1 MRTVGALSKIDG
13 QDFPQADGSLPVEV
27 WLTTGDQ
34 SAKLQQQPSLS
45 FQDGMGSNPRQ
56 VVVNESIQY
65 QQMDGFGAAIT
76 DSSAWVIYNRLSP
89 DQRNALMNGL
99 FSPSSG
105 IGLSYMRL
113 PMGAS
118 DFSLY
123 PVHL

>member
-1 MRTVGALSKIDG
+1 MI
-13 QDFPQADGSLPVEV
+13 
-27 WLTTGDQ
+27 
-34 SAKLQQQPSLS
+34 
-45 FQDGMGSNPRQ
+45 
-56 VVVNESIQY
+56 ESIQY

-76 DSSAWVIYNRLSP
+76 DSSAWVIYNQLSP
-89 DQRNALMNGL
+89 DQRNALMNSL

-123 PVHL
+123 PYTYDDIPVRSERPQSRLFLNRS